1 MDSFQ
6 KAQLVHRVVK
16 DRAKLMQQKTKKQKR
31 RQMDIGDEEE
41 TAFPSG
47 SSNIT
52 PRVGELLKPQRM
64 RALER
69 DLKAKV
75 GTRAFDFDTIFNGN
89 LIHISV
95 NSDSESEESS
105 VDSLAD

>member
-1 MDSFQ
+1 
-6 KAQLVHRVVK
+6 
-16 DRAKLMQQKTKKQKR
+16 MQQKTKKQKR

-47 SSNIT
+47 SNIT